1 MLNVRNRKTTAFN
14 DELST
19 QGIMYWLAFAKKRS
33 KVCHKILKYQ
43 EIVKFSILKKDLI
56 FKRKTCVLFLTRCVG
71 H

>member
-19 QGIMYWLAFAKKRS
+19 QGIMWWISFAKKRS

-43 EIVKFSILKKDLI
+43 ETVKFSIL
-56 FKRKTCVLFLTRCVG
+56 
-71 H
+71 